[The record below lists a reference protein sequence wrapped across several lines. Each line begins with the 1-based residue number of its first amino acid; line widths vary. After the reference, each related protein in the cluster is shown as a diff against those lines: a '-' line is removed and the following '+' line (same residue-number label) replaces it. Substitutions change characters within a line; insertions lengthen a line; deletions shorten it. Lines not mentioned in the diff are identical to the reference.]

1 MEYTYTEKKR
11 IRKNFGKRKQVI
23 DIPPMLDIQTDSY
36 SEFLSISEDIEVRSL
51 SGLHKAFHS
60 VFPIVSHSGHVR
72 LEYIDYSVGTPV
84 FNVQEC
90 QLRGLTY
97 AAPLKVLMRL
107 VICERDNPE
116 KVKDIKEQEVFMG
129 DIPLMTNKG
138 SFVINGTERVV
149 VSQLHRSPGV
159 FFDHDKGKTHSS
171 GKLLYSARIIPY
183 RGSWLDFE
191 FDPKDALFA
200 RIDRKRK
207 LPATILLRALG
218 YETTEI
224 IDLFFEK
231 DDIKV
236 EKDSFMLKLIPER
249 LKGTIATDELKI
261 KNKVIIQ
268 QGKIFNARHV
278 KMLQDAK
285 IEYLPI
291 SDEYLYGKIIGHDIL
306 DKETGEIVVPLN
318 TTIDSENI
326 DQIRKL
332 NLESFQILFTNEI
345 DNGPKH
351 KPSFKVG
358 VKIKNTKFIISN
370 GKSKKNAEQAAAK
383 ILLKSLNLS

>member
-36 SEFLSISEDIEVRSL
+36 SEFLSTSDKEEVRSS

-60 VFPIVSHSGHVR
+60 VFPIISHSGHVR
-72 LEYIDYSVGTPV
+72 LEYIDYSVGNPI

-129 DIPLMTNKG
+129 DIPLMTDKG

-159 FFDHDKGKTHSS
+159 FFDHDKGKTHTS

-183 RGSWLDFE
+183 RGS
-191 FDPKDALFA
+191 
-200 RIDRKRK
+200 
-207 LPATILLRALG
+207 
-218 YETTEI
+218 
-224 IDLFFEK
+224 
-231 DDIKV
+231 
-236 EKDSFMLKLIPER
+236 
-249 LKGTIATDELKI
+249 
-261 KNKVIIQ
+261 
-268 QGKIFNARHV
+268 
-278 KMLQDAK
+278 
-285 IEYLPI
+285 
-291 SDEYLYGKIIGHDIL
+291 
-306 DKETGEIVVPLN
+306 
-318 TTIDSENI
+318 
-326 DQIRKL
+326 
-332 NLESFQILFTNEI
+332 
-345 DNGPKH
+345 
-351 KPSFKVG
+351 
-358 VKIKNTKFIISN
+358 
-370 GKSKKNAEQAAAK
+370 
-383 ILLKSLNLS
+383 